1 MRAGCDTPLCAEGG
15 ATGQDDA
22 KLNGHPDVL
31 RRIDEV
37 QAEQKKEKEKERRPG
52 EHGRREQWRGAK
64 AAERAFRRPRPPP
77 PGAGGPGLAAQVGF
91 GPWSF
96 QK

>member
-1 MRAGCDTPLCAEGG
+1 MAEDSDSDSDPYADLDSEDSKDWG
-15 ATGQDDA
+15 
-22 KLNGHPDVL
+22 
-31 RRIDEV
+31 V
-37 QAEQKKEKEKERRPG
+37 QAEQKKEKEKERWPG